1 MPVTDEMVCFSL
13 YAATRATTQA
23 YRTLLEP
30 WGLTYPQYLVLVT
43 LWVEGD
49 QTVSSLGDH
58 LQLDSGTLS
67 PLLKRMEQ
75 ADLVRRER
83 RSTDER
89 VVTVTTGER
98 GRSLRTELAHVPA
111 AVAAGTGL
119 ADERSAAELIATL
132 QRLTETMHR
141 AATTSAPGAPAAPSD
156 PAGLATAAPGGTGAS
171 RPSA

>member
-1 MPVTDEMVCFSL
+1 MAVTDEMVCFSL

-49 QTVSSLGDH
+49 QTVSGLGDH

-89 VVTVTTGER
+89 VVTVTTGDR
-98 GRSLRTELAHVPA
+98 GRALRAELAHVPA
-111 AVAAGTGL
+111 RIAAGTGL
-119 ADERSAAELIATL
+119 PDAAAAEDLIATL
-132 QRLTETMHR
+132 HRLTDTMH
-141 AATTSAPGAPAAPSD
+141 AAAAPA
-156 PAGLATAAPGGTGAS
+156 PAVP
-171 RPSA
+171 RDSA

>member
-23 YRTLLEP
+23 YRTMLEP

-49 QTVSSLGDH
+49 QTVSSLGEY

-67 PLLKRMEQ
+67 PLLRRMEQ
-75 ADLVRRER
+75 ADLVHRER

-98 GRSLRTELAHVPA
+98 GRSLRAELADIPGRI
-111 AVAAGTGL
+111 AAGTGL
-119 ADERSAAELIATL
+119 PDADAAAELIQTL
-132 QRLTETMHR
+132 QRLTETMH
-141 AATTSAPGAPAAPSD
+141 AAAAPTPAPAD
-156 PAGLATAAPGGTGAS
+156 H
-171 RPSA
+171 

>member
-23 YRTLLEP
+23 YRTMLEP

-67 PLLKRMEQ
+67 PLLRRMEQ
-75 ADLVRRER
+75 ADLVHRER

-98 GRSLRTELAHVPA
+98 GRSLRAELADIPGRI
-111 AVAAGTGL
+111 AAGTGL
-119 ADERSAAELIATL
+119 PDADAAAELIRTL
-132 QRLTETMHR
+132 QRLTETMH
-141 AATTSAPGAPAAPSD
+141 AAAAPIPAPAD
-156 PAGLATAAPGGTGAS
+156 H
-171 RPSA
+171 